1 LLPKAASF
9 DLLKRMSINPQ
20 ELKTEAL
27 LYKNILLQFLKNPV
41 HFMKSLPHWDWKRVL
56 IFTLFVTLPAGLL
69 AGVIEGHLFFIM
81 TLPLFTLILTGV
93 STLFFYYAFQI
104 FARKTVSIR
113 RLYLLIVFANIPFFI
128 FQIAA
133 SLVPFILMIGF
144 AMTAL
149 LLVVGFVEVFELP
162 RKPIAQAMVGLYV
175 IFFIIWLMGLVQ
187 SERLKKAF
195 EQKEVIRA
203 PEVHLGD

>member
-1 LLPKAASF
+1 MNINSQN
-9 DLLKRMSINPQ
+9 LKS
-20 ELKTEAL
+20 EAL
-27 LYKNILLQFLKNPV
+27 AFKNILLQFLRNPV
-41 HFMKSLPHWDWKRVL
+41 QFIKILPHWEWPRVL
-56 IFTLFVTLPAGLL
+56 IFTLFVTIPAGLL
-69 AGVIEGHLFFIM
+69 AGLIEGHLFFVI
-81 TLPLFTLILTGV
+81 TLPLFTLILTAV

-133 SLVPFILMIGF
+133 SYVPFILMIGF

-162 RKPIAQAMVGLYV
+162 RKPIVQAMAGLYA
-175 IFFIIWLMGLVQ
+175 IFFVIWLMGLVQ
-187 SERLKKAF
+187 SERLNKAF